1 MTEAVRAHTVQ
12 EATRILSRFISE
24 QTGAAAEVRDLERTP
39 GGFSYE
45 TWRLH
50 ASWSER
56 GERRSGI
63 LIMRKAPRAGLLEP
77 YDASVEFRV
86 LRALEGSGVPVPR
99 VYWCDPTGAVLGTTF
114 YIMEY
119 VQGDVPLPWGDSLP
133 AELRPEVHRQFTDAL
148 ARLHTFDWEA
158 AGLAFLGVPAD
169 RGDPAALALDRCEE
183 VLERIKLRPYPVLRE
198 VIAHLRAQRPRSPRL
213 SLVHDDYRMGNFIW
227 RDGRI
232 QAVLDW
238 ERVFIG
244 DPMADV
250 AFTRIET
257 LSGWCSISGLM
268 ADRYAQQSGIAVDEE
283 RVRFWHLL
291 ETLKADLVGL
301 TALRVF
307 ADGRAS
313 DLRLL
318 QIGRNVLA
326 NNIPAEAEAI
336 GLGR

>member
-1 MTEAVRAHTVQ
+1 MKDEQRNHGIA
-12 EATRILSRFISE
+12 EATAILARFISE
-24 QTGAAAEVRDLERTP
+24 QTGSAADVRDLERTP

-45 TWRLH
+45 TWRLR
-50 ASWSER
+50 ASWSDR
-56 GERRSGI
+56 GERHSGT

-86 LRALEGSGVPVPR
+86 LQALAGSDVPVPR
-99 VYWCDPTGAVLGTTF
+99 VYWCDPTGTVLGTTF

-119 VQGDVPLPWGDSLP
+119 VAGDVPLPWGDSLP
-133 AELRPEVHRQFTDAL
+133 AEERAEVHRQFTDAL
-148 ARLHTFDWEA
+148 AKLHTFDWES
-158 AGLAFLGVPAD
+158 AGLSFLGVPAD

-198 VIAHLRAQRPRSPRL
+198 VIAHLRAIRPRCPRL
-213 SLVHDDYRMGNFIW
+213 SLIHDDYRMGNFIW
-227 RDGRI
+227 REGRI
-232 QAVLDW
+232 RAILDW

-244 DPMADV
+244 DPMADI
-250 AFTRIET
+250 AFSRIQT
-257 LSGWCSISGLM
+257 LAGWCSISGDM
-268 ADRYAQQSGIAVDEE
+268 AGRYAQQSGIVVDEE
-283 RVRFWHLL
+283 RVQFWHLL

-301 TALRVF
+301 TALKVF

-318 QIGRNVLA
+318 QIGRNVFA